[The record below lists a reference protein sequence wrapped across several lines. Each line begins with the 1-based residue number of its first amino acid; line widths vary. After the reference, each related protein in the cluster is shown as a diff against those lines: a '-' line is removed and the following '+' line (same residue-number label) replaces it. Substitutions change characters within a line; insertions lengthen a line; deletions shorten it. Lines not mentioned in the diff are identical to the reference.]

1 MEETPSQ
8 KVEEEE
14 DFEKFDESKYTYLG
28 MGLWEKKDA
37 EPKPEPEKDP
47 FCDLILSREFP
58 FFSTSGYKLL
68 FKKQKSKFLNPG
80 EKVERFCPPE
90 KLSRIIIVDEHFKIL
105 EDFGLM
111 HTFEDDFYLNALC
124 PQGQEEYYKKYS
136 DVGILPL
143 FGHRSLCWR
152 IKISQE

>member
-1 MEETPSQ
+1 M
-8 KVEEEE
+8 
-14 DFEKFDESKYTYLG
+14 
-28 MGLWEKKDA
+28 
-37 EPKPEPEKDP
+37 
-47 FCDLILSREFP
+47 
-58 FFSTSGYKLL
+58 

-143 FGHRSLCWR
+143 FEHRSLCWR
-152 IKISQE
+152 IKISQEENQSPSGVEMNPLLFLMGLIFAFLS